1 MIFSDTVKHGT
12 NLPMIKAIV
21 SSEDLETVDE
31 KEVRKKISKI
41 SNYVG
46 NTTNVHVSF
55 IVRREYVT
63 TDKQDKVVYSFESVT
78 DPSYKCDKKDKNDL
92 LTAVRNILKDFASS
106 YKDASITI
114 EVYNCDIIEKISLLN
129 I

>member
-78 DPSYKCDKKDKNDL
+78 DPSYKCDEKDKNDL